1 MFISNFVFA
10 HILICMQED
19 PVQAIADEARIK
31 LLHHRFL
38 ESCATDDAWSSP
50 DVRDKA
56 VITIQQS
63 PTTAQISD
71 TRKILGGRLSS
82 VSLFLRAKLSGVV
95 NACDRFALLLL
106 RSWRQNIRNTNII
119 LLRLGASIVQAAL
132 FATIFKSVRHDK
144 PIPKSIA
151 DRVALLTYG
160 VINMSIMSLMKTLDL
175 FARERGVVMR
185 EQMRC
190 NYFSLEY
197 ILAKVVAEIPIDAGF
212 SLVFAA
218 VLKILTGLRT
228 SMTTLI
234 KTYCLMTVSSASLGF
249 AIGSFTSTVESAMS
263 TGLSIMV
270 IFMVVGIINPSG
282 VNSDDP
288 PNWIM
293 DRLAFFSPIKW
304 AIESLVT
311 AEFRGMVFEEKD
323 RGL

>member
-1 MFISNFVFA
+1 MFA
-10 HILICMQED
+10 HILMCMQED

-190 NYFSLEY
+190 NYFCVEY
-197 ILAKVVAEIPIDAGF
+197 ILAKIVAEIPIDAGF

-218 VLKILTGLRT
+218 VLKLLTGLRT

-282 VNSDDP
+282 VDSDDP